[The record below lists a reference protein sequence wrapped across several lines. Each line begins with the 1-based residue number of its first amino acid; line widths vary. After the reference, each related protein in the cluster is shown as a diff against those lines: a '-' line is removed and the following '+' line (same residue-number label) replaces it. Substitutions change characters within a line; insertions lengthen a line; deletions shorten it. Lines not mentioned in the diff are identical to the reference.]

1 MDQQTAEHDLHDLYQ
16 HILGHDIDDA
26 SLKEHSNRLVQN
38 QETIRDVVRNLAHSA
53 EYKEKF
59 IDTHPS
65 PPDQITLAYKQFLG
79 RDPDS
84 QGLEIYKQQIDSG
97 KKKIDD
103 VINELIGSKEYTD
116 KFGDNGV
123 PHPS

>member
-1 MDQQTAEHDLHDLYQ
+1 MDQQTAENDLRNAYHQ
-16 HILGHDIDDA
+16 VLGRDIDAEGLTHYRD
-26 SLKEHSNRLVQN
+26 RLTQGQQTV
-38 QETIRDVVRNLAHSA
+38 RDVVRELAHSP
-53 EYKEKF
+53 EFHERL

-84 QGLEIYKQQIDSG
+84 EGLETYKQQMASG
-97 KKKIDD
+97 KKIDD
-103 VINELIGSKEYTD
+103 VINDLIGSQEYTN

-123 PHPS
+123 PHP

>member
-1 MDQQTAEHDLHDLYQ
+1 MDQQTAENDVREVFHT
-16 HILGHDIDDA
+16 ILGRDA
-26 SLKEHSNRLVQN
+26 SENDIKDHTNRLTQN
-38 QETIRDVVRNLAHSA
+38 QETVRDVVRTLAHSP
-53 EYKEKF
+53 EYKQRF

-84 QGLEIYKQQIDSG
+84 DGLEHYKQEMSSG
-97 KKKIDD
+97 KKIDD
-103 VINELIGSKEYTD
+103 VINDLIGSKEYTD

-123 PHPS
+123 PHQ

>member
-26 SLKEHSNRLVQN
+26 SLKEHSSRLVQN
-38 QETIRDVVRNLAHSA
+38 QETVRDVVRNLAHSP
-53 EYKEKF
+53 EFKERF
-59 IDTHPS
+59 IDTHPA

-84 QGLEIYKQQIDSG
+84 EGLETYKKEMASG
-97 KKKIDD
+97 KKIDD
-103 VINELIGSKEYTD
+103 VINDLIGSQEYTQ
-116 KFGDNGV
+116 KFGDNSV
-123 PHPS
+123 PHP